1 MALNFYTIYS
11 RKCAH
16 KKSNCCSHM
25 IQDEIIPKWVLLKL
39 KVVQVT

>member
-16 KKSNCCSHM
+16 KKGNCHSHKM
-25 IQDEIIPKWVLLKL
+25 KDETIPRWVLLNL